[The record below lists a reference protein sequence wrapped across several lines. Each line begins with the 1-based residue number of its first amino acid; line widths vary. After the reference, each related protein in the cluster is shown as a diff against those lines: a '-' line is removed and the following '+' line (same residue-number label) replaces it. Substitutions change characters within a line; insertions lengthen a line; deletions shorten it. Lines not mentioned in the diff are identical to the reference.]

1 MRPWLMF
8 TLGSLILTLMA
19 FGGYLLSRRNRHP
32 EEDIDRSAE
41 DTRFLYLLLWL
52 ASLCILAYIA
62 FAFGM
67 R

>member
-1 MRPWLMF
+1 MRPWLIF
-8 TLGSLILTLMA
+8 TLGSLILILMA
-19 FGGYLLSRRNRHP
+19 FGGYLLSRRSRHS
-32 EEDIDRSAE
+32 EEGIDRSAE
-41 DTRFLYLLLWL
+41 DTRFLYLLVWL

>member
-1 MRPWLMF
+1 MRPWLIF
-8 TLGSLILTLMA
+8 TFGGLILTLMT
-19 FGGYLLSRRNRHP
+19 FGGYLLSHRSRHP